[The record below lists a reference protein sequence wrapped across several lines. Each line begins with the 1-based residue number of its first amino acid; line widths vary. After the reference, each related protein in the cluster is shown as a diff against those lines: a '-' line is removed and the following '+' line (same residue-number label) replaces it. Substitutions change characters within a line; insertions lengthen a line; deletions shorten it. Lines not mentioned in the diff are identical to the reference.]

1 MLTQEEF
8 EKLINSIKEK
18 LDETTQA
25 LLSEDLLGVLSS
37 YNMAIDEVASLGD
50 KISKLEVDK
59 EDLLKVN
66 GRLFQKIGFDKEE
79 EKKEEEKEDNGEELK
94 IEDVIDEKGDL
105 I

>member
-1 MLTQEEF
+1 MLTKEDF

-25 LLSEDLLGVLSS
+25 LISEDLLGILSS
-37 YNMAIDEVASLGD
+37 YSSALDEMATLGD
-50 KISKLEVDK
+50 KMAKLE
-59 EDLLKVN
+59 EDNAELLKVN

-79 EKKEEEKEDNGEELK
+79 EEVEDKVDDVEEVKL
-94 IEDVIDEKGDL
+94 EDVIDEKGEL